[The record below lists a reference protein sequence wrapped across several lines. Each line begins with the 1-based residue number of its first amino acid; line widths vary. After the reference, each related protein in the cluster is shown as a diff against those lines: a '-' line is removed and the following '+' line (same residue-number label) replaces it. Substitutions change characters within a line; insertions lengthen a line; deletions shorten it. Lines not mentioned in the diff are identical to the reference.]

1 MSTLNWQKSIKKYI
15 EDIVIITA
23 IPTGMPLVAAN
34 IEPLKS
40 FAADFLKCYFF
51 QLFSCYHE
59 DCCHYS
65 NLSVHSQILLLK
77 TLPMS
82 QMPCSL

>member
-40 FAADFLKCYFF
+40 F
-51 QLFSCYHE
+51 
-59 DCCHYS
+59 S
-65 NLSVHSQILLLK
+65 NVIDIMKRTVGILGSSISKRL
-77 TLPMS
+77 TLN
-82 QMPCSL
+82 SLNEMG

>member
-40 FAADFLKCYFF
+40 FLNVIGIMKRT
-51 QLFSCYHE
+51 
-59 DCCHYS
+59 
-65 NLSVHSQILLLK
+65 VGILGSSISKRL
-77 TLPMS
+77 TLN
-82 QMPCSL
+82 SLNEMG

>member
-34 IEPLKS
+34 IELLKS
-40 FAADFLKCYFF
+40 F
-51 QLFSCYHE
+51 
-59 DCCHYS
+59 S
-65 NLSVHSQILLLK
+65 NVIGIMKRTVGILGSSISKRL
-77 TLPMS
+77 TLN
-82 QMPCSL
+82 SLNEMG

>member
-40 FAADFLKCYFF
+40 F
-51 QLFSCYHE
+51 
-59 DCCHYS
+59 S
-65 NLSVHSQILLLK
+65 NVIGIMKRTVGILGSSISKRL
-77 TLPMS
+77 TLN
-82 QMPCSL
+82 SLNEMG